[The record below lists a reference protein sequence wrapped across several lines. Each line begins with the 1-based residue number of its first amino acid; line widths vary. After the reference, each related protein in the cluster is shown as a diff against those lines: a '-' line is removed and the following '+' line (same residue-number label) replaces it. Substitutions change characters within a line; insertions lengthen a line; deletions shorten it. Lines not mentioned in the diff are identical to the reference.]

1 MGGNIIAREEVM
13 KRSLILP
20 EVLANIPERC
30 ECGGEVGFSSDLR
43 EAVCLNPKCF
53 YKTAERLGGMAEAM
67 GVAGF
72 DKWTCTRICKE
83 FELES
88 PFTAFLVESKDKGLN
103 EKLNALR
110 ESPSRE
116 CSLVEMAEYSGI
128 PLIAD
133 NAETLFRKVV
143 SIEKFYGGIIGERV
157 RECCRSGVVLSE
169 ISVALQ
175 ESKEELMLGEQ
186 VFRIRGQNGR

>member
-1 MGGNIIAREEVM
+1 M

-30 ECGGEVGFSSDLR
+30 ECGGEVGFNNDLR

-67 GVAGF
+67 GVTGF
-72 DKWTCTRICKE
+72 DKWTCIRISKE
-83 FELES
+83 FKMES
-88 PFTAFLVESKDKGLN
+88 PFTAFLVESADSGLN
-103 EKLNALR
+103 KRLTALK
-110 ESPSRE
+110 ESHSRK
-116 CSLVEMAEYSGI
+116 CNLVEMAEYSGI
-128 PLIAD
+128 PVIAD
-133 NAETLFRKVV
+133 NAETLFRKVE
-143 SIEKFYGGIIGERV
+143 SIEQFYGGIIGERV
-157 RECCRSGVVLSE
+157 RECCRNGVSLSE

>member
-1 MGGNIIAREEVM
+1 MGGNIITREEIM

-30 ECGGEVGFSSDLR
+30 ECGGEVGFNNDLR

-72 DKWTCTRICKE
+72 DRWICIRICKE
-83 FELES
+83 FKLES
-88 PFTAFLVESKDKGLN
+88 PFMSFLVESEDKGLN

-110 ESPSRE
+110 ERPSRE
-116 CSLVEMAEYSGI
+116 CSLVKMVEFSGI

-133 NAETLFRKVV
+133 NAETLFRKVG
-143 SIEKFYGGIIGERV
+143 SIEQFYGGTIGECYRN
-157 RECCRSGVVLSE
+157 GVGLSE

-175 ESKEELMLGEQ
+175 ESKEELMLGER
-186 VFRIRGQNGR
+186 VFWIRGRHGR

>member
-1 MGGNIIAREEVM
+1 MKGKIVTREEVK
-13 KRSLILP
+13 KRCLILP

-30 ECGGEVGFSSDLR
+30 DCGGEVGFSSDLR

-72 DKWTCTRICKE
+72 DKWTCIRICKE
-83 FELES
+83 FKLES
-88 PFTAFLVESKDKGLN
+88 PFMAFLIESKDKGLN

-116 CSLVEMAEYSGI
+116 CSLVKMVESSGI
-128 PLIAD
+128 PLVAD
-133 NAETLFRKVV
+133 NAEVLFHKVDN
-143 SIEKFYGGIIGERV
+143 IELFYGGVIQERV
-157 RECCRSGVVLSE
+157 RQCCRKGMKLSE

-175 ESKEELMLGEQ
+175 DSKEELLLGER
-186 VFRIRGQNGR
+186 VFWIRGRHGR

>member
-1 MGGNIIAREEVM
+1 MTGKILTREEVM

-20 EVLANIPERC
+20 EVLETIPERC

-67 GVAGF
+67 GVTGF
-72 DKWTCTRICKE
+72 DKWTCIRISKE
-83 FELES
+83 FKMES
-88 PFTAFLVESKDKGLN
+88 PFTAFLVESADSGLN
-103 EKLNALR
+103 KRLTALK
-110 ESPSRE
+110 ESHSRK

-128 PLIAD
+128 PVIAD
-133 NAETLFRKVV
+133 NAETLFRKVE
-143 SIEKFYGGIIGERV
+143 SIEQFYGGIIGERV
-157 RECCRSGVVLSE
+157 RECCRNGVSLSE